1 MINPPESRVVHERR
15 CGKTE
20 PLAHCFLR
28 DTQTLLLQLL
38 DHLSHLREEFT
49 LALLCQGVTLKEIL
63 RI

>member
-1 MINPPESRVVHERR
+1 
-15 CGKTE
+15 
-20 PLAHCFLR
+20 LR